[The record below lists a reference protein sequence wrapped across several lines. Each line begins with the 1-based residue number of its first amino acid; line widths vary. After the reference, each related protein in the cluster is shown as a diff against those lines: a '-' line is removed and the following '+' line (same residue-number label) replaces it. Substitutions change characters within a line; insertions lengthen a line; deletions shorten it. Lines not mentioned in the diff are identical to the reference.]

1 MKAVQMDNSQAQYSL
16 TNKAKLTKKQTD
28 FLNKMKERINID
40 VKIKHHL
47 TENQEIV
54 FDTNLRYEDSFES
67 DDAESFNSWTS

>member
-1 MKAVQMDNSQAQYSL
+1 MKAVQIDNSQAQYSL
-16 TNKAKLTKKQTD
+16 TNKAKLTKKQTN

-67 DDAESFNSWTS
+67 DDTESFNS